1 MQEIVA
7 VQQQAQ
13 AFVAARITDVLA
25 ARRPL
30 RKVKL
35 KREMK
40 QYNPRFEDE
49 YAAGKSYDPDR
60 CVLTVSRHPVKGP
73 SIVKLAANSATHC
86 CLSFLVVPP
95 AGTGLRLESS
105 NACSQ
110 RNGGAQCRSCEKTQI
125 SWGSKSAR
133 TKKYRKQS

>member
-1 MQEIVA
+1 MVQEIAV

-13 AFVAARITDVLA
+13 AFLAARITDVLA

-30 RKVKL
+30 RTVKV

-60 CVLTVSRHPVKGP
+60 CVLTVSRHPVEGP
-73 SIVKLAANSATHC
+73 SIVKLAADSAKH
-86 CLSFLVVPP
+86 
-95 AGTGLRLESS
+95 
-105 NACSQ
+105 
-110 RNGGAQCRSCEKTQI
+110 
-125 SWGSKSAR
+125 
-133 TKKYRKQS
+133 